1 MFIIFLGY
9 CYLYINQRCFDLSNR
24 NCSRRHLLDEVV
36 LHVPLEVE
44 VGELIAASKG
54 KELGEAGVR
63 VDLAPILL
71 VLETLL
77 ADVGID
83 LLADLRPGH
92 LGSNGLTKELG
103 ELVGN
108 PGRLDEAR
116 GLPISSGSPLLGVL
130 LGILE
135 LTAKDLLKCLVIGLH
150 GSEEPGHLLKL
161 GAELLNLD
169 GDGRLLDH
177 GGLLGSSGGGG
188 DNRRGRHDGS
198 LLIGLLGTGLGCR
211 LYRLDRGRSGDN
223 NILNG
228 GELIRLGSADH
239 VF

>member
-1 MFIIFLGY
+1 MA
-9 CYLYINQRCFDLSNR
+9 FDLSRRNR
-24 NCSRRHLLDEVV
+24 RLLDEVV

-44 VGELIAASKG
+44 VGELITASKG
-54 KELGEAGVR
+54 KELGEAGIR

-83 LLADLRPGH
+83 LLADLRPSH
-92 LGSNGLTKELG
+92 LGSNRLAKELG

-116 GLPISSGSPLLGVL
+116 GLPVPSGPPLLGVL

-135 LTAKDLLKCLVIGLH
+135 LAAKDLLEGLVIGLH

-161 GAELLNLD
+161 GAELLNLK
-169 GDGRLLDH
+169 GDGRLLN
-177 GGLLGSSGGGG
+177 GRGLLRGGGG
-188 DNRRGRHDGS
+188 GSDNRRGDRGSGS
-198 LLIGLLGTGLGCR
+198 LLLLLSTRLSGLRR
-211 LYRLDRGRSGDN
+211 LNGGRRRDN